1 MQHGAGAG
9 IEWVVVI
16 KCVGCGMQHPC
27 THAPPVVNLYPN
39 SENLPKRVENPGPH
53 SRPTPLYPNNSKSLK
68 VSSLAVKSIL
78 LSDATVKYTSGSK
91 AS

>member
-9 IEWVVVI
+9 IEWVAVI
-16 KCVGCGMQHPC
+16 KCVGCRMQKPMHPA
-27 THAPPVVNLYPN
+27 TASANLYPN
-39 SENLPKRVENPGPH
+39 S
-53 SRPTPLYPNNSKSLK
+53 SKSLK
-68 VSSLAVKSIL
+68 VSFLAVKLIL

>member
-9 IEWVVVI
+9 IEWVAVI

-27 THAPPVVNLYPN
+27 THAPPDVNLYPN
-39 SENLPKRVENPGPH
+39 S
-53 SRPTPLYPNNSKSLK
+53 SKSLK
-68 VSSLAVKSIL
+68 VSFLAVKSIL

-91 AS
+91 VS